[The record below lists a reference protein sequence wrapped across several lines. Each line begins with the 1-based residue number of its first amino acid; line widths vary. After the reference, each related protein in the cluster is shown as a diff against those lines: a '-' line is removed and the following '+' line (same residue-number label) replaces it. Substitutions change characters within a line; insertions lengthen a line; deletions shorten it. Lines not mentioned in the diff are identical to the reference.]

1 MRRIVNNRISG
12 NGVLGNGVEETGRQ
26 GNVRIYFHSVTSE
39 LNYILHSIIYI
50 FLEWAFIALMK

>member
-50 FLEWAFIALMK
+50 FLE